1 MNRFEFSIKNEKEK
15 QYHTLALWIV
25 LFNIAF
31 LIWLMVSNESLRWY
45 SVIALTMIIAL
56 PFLHW
61 KLTSQ
66 KQLTKSITVALL
78 LSVIFLFS
86 SGFPLLG
93 VAVAF
98 ISLLYY
104 ISARKLQVVVTSQ
117 EVRYPSFPVK
127 VIDWSEINNVILKD
141 GLLTIDF
148 NNNKLAHLSVADTYN
163 KEQEK
168 EFNEFC
174 QVQLKA
180 VAHPAE
186 SS

>member
-1 MNRFEFSIKNEKEK
+1 MNRFEFPIKNEKEK

-31 LIWLMVSNESLRWY
+31 LIWLIVSNESLRWY
-45 SVIALTMIIAL
+45 SVIALVSIIAL
-56 PFLHW
+56 PFLYW
-61 KLTSQ
+61 KLASQ
-66 KQLTKSITVALL
+66 KQLAISITVALL

-86 SGFPLLG
+86 SGFPMLG

-98 ISLLYY
+98 ISLLYF
-104 ISARKLQVVVTSQ
+104 ISTRKLQVVVTSQ
-117 EVRYPSFPVK
+117 EIRYPSFPVR
-127 VIDWSEINNVILKD
+127 VVHWSEINNMILKD

-148 NNNKLAHLSVADTYN
+148 NNNKLAHLIVADSFS
-163 KEQEK
+163 KVEEK

-180 VAHPAE
+180 VAHQPV

>member
-1 MNRFEFSIKNEKEK
+1 VNRFEFFIKNEKEK

-31 LIWLMVSNESLRWY
+31 LIWLIVSNESLRRY
-45 SVIALTMIIAL
+45 SVIALAAITVL
-56 PFLHW
+56 PFFYW
-61 KLTSQ
+61 KLTSK
-66 KQLTKSITVALL
+66 KQLAGSITVALL

-86 SGFPLLG
+86 SGFPMLG
-93 VAVAF
+93 VAVAL
-98 ISLLYY
+98 ISLLYF

-117 EVRYPSFPVK
+117 EIRYPSFPVR

-148 NNNKLAHLSVADTYN
+148 NNNKLAQLNVTDFFS

-180 VAHPAE
+180 VAHQPV